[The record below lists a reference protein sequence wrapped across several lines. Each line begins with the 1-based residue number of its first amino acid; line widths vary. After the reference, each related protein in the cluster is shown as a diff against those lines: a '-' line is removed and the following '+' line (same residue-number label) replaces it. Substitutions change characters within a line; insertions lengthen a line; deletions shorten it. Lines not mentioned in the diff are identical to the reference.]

1 VVWSNSYVMS
11 QRPAHDTEAS
21 TSRATP
27 SAPVITDSQLEQE
40 QRHPGVPRTLLDEAQ
55 AEQSL

>member
-1 VVWSNSYVMS
+1 MS

-27 SAPVITDSQLEQE
+27 SAPVITDSQLEKE
-40 QRHPGVPRTLLDEAQ
+40 QCHPGVPRTLLDEAQ
-55 AEQSL
+55 AEQAL